1 MRPCSP
7 VDEMAQRL
15 DELEASI
22 KAGTHVESE
31 SESVSVSSL
40 LEPLKQPSE
49 ELELEPLEP
58 LEVEFSRRPRRGS

>member
-1 MRPCSP
+1 
-7 VDEMAQRL
+7 MAQRL

-31 SESVSVSSL
+31 PESSL
-40 LEPLKQPSE
+40 PEPLKPLE

-58 LEVEFSRRPRRGS
+58 LEVELSRRTRKES